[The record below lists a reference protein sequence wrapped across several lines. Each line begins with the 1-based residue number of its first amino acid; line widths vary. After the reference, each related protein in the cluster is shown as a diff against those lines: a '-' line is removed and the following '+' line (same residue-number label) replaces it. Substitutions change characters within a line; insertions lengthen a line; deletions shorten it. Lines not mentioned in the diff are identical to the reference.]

1 MKKLLIARCSAIGQ
15 KLDSQIAELK
25 AAHPDHHEIISG
37 FRSGVSAKNKA
48 ELQRYIDMCDPGD
61 SLVFLRLSR
70 VSRSL
75 RQSLWFFA
83 EAEQKK
89 INIVLVKEQID
100 LSTTAGRFQAHML
113 MVCYQFSKEIQLE
126 NAREGRKHAE
136 SKKTFKGW
144 GRKSDLSDKRVKRI
158 NAARHVHN
166 RTLKSIADE
175 EGLSVGY
182 IHRLTEPEKR
192 KRYNEAHKARQRE
205 KYAEAD

>member
-1 MKKLLIARCSAIGQ
+1 MKKYLIARCSSIGQ

-25 AAHPDHHEIISG
+25 KAHPDHDELITG

-48 ELQRYIDMCDPGD
+48 ELQRYIDMCEPSD

-83 EAEQKK
+83 EAEKKK

-113 MVCYQFSKEIQLE
+113 MVCYQFQKEIQLE
-126 NAREGRKHAE
+126 NAREGRRHAE
-136 SKKTFKGW
+136 SKKDFKGW
-144 GRKSDLSDKRVKRI
+144 GKPSSLSDARLKAIRK
-158 NAARHVHN
+158 ARHKNN

-175 EGLSVGY
+175 YGISVAY
-182 IHRLTEPEKR
+182 VHRLTNDEKR
-192 KRYNEAHKARQRE
+192 KQYNEAHKARMRE
-205 KYAEAD
+205 KYAEAN

>member
-1 MKKLLIARCSAIGQ
+1 MKKYLIARCSAVGQ
-15 KLDSQIAELK
+15 KLDSQISELK
-25 AAHPDHHEIISG
+25 AAHPDHHEILSG
-37 FRSGVSAKNKA
+37 FRSGVSTKNKA

-83 EAEQKK
+83 AAEKK

-113 MVCYQFSKEIQLE
+113 MVCYQFQKEIQLE
-126 NAREGRKHAE
+126 NAREGRRHAE
-136 SKKTFKGW
+136 SKKDFKGW
-144 GRKSDLSDKRVKRI
+144 GKPSSLSDARLKAIRK
-158 NAARHVHN
+158 ARHKNN

-175 EGLSVGY
+175 YGISVAY
-182 IHRLTEPEKR
+182 VHRLTNDEKR
-192 KRYNEAHKARQRE
+192 KQYNEAHKARQRE
-205 KYAEAD
+205 KYAEAN